1 MSLPVHSS
9 DADIPVQRGFEFNA
23 EIASDSSTSEICP
36 PAGVMPSI
44 ASCTS
49 RLFFSATGFPFLF
62 WALLRSMVTPM
73 SVSDWLLCRLI
84 KLFALSVRHIRA
96 RVALEG
102 PASAK
107 RHRSPFS
114 SSSAVSFLT
123 NFAHVCEVAV
133 SLRVII
139 FCLSLSMVS
148 VANCSP
154 HVFWGVPALS
164 VTPLLRFRRA
174 DQVWIQMG
182 GVL

>member
-1 MSLPVHSS
+1 MVTYLVE
-9 DADIPVQRGFEFNA
+9 AA
-23 EIASDSSTSEICP
+23 
-36 PAGVMPSI
+36 AGSQ
-44 ASCTS
+44 
-49 RLFFSATGFPFLF
+49 FSATGLPFLF

-73 SVSDWLLCRLI
+73 SASDLLLKRLI
-84 KLFALSVRHIRA
+84 KLLVLSVRHMRA

-114 SSSAVSFLT
+114 NSSAVSFLT

-139 FCLSLSMVS
+139 FCFSLSMMS

-154 HVFWGVPALS
+154 NVSGGV
-164 VTPLLRFRRA
+164 T
-174 DQVWIQMG
+174 DDMG
-182 GVL
+182 GSMCLSSLVAAQL